1 MDKKLIGLVF
11 VFFLAFFLFI
21 NIVVFNQPLSILTRA
36 KEDFLPSTEKSLI
49 FAWPLTNKINNQVTI
64 NVFVRNEKG
73 LPLANKNVVLRSTLG
88 DIFPNSATTD
98 KSGKV
103 TFNLVSA
110 NSGIATVSAV
120 VENNY
125 PLHQNVS
132 IKFE

>member
-11 VFFLAFFLFI
+11 VFFLAFSLFI
-21 NIVVFNQPLSILTRA
+21 SIVVFNQPLSRFTRA
-36 KEDFLPSTEKSLI
+36 KEDSLPSTEKSLI

-73 LPLANKNVVLRSTLG
+73 IPLANKNVILRSTLG
-88 DIFPNSATTD
+88 NIFPNSATTD

-103 TFNLVSA
+103 TFNLVSD
-110 NSGIATVSAV
+110 NPGIAEVSAI
-120 VENNY
+120 VEGNFLN
-125 PLHQNVS
+125 QKVS

>member
-11 VFFLAFFLFI
+11 VFFLAFSLFMS
-21 NIVVFNQPLSILTRA
+21 IVVFNQPLSRFTRA
-36 KEDFLPSTEKSLI
+36 KEDSLPSTKKSLI
-49 FAWPLTNKINNQVTI
+49 FAWPLTTKINNQVTI
-64 NVFVRNEKG
+64 NVFARNEKG

-103 TFNLVSA
+103 TFNLVSD
-110 NSGIATVSAV
+110 NPGIAEVSAI
-120 VENNY
+120 VEGNFLN
-125 PLHQNVS
+125 QKVS

>member
-1 MDKKLIGLVF
+1 MDKKLTGLIF
-11 VFFLAFFLFI
+11 VFFLTVSLFVSLLI
-21 NIVVFNQPLSILTRA
+21 FNQPLSRFTRA
-36 KEDFLPSTEKSLI
+36 KEEFTPSKEKSLI
-49 FAWPLTNKINNQVTI
+49 FAWPLNTKINNQVTI

-73 LPLANKNVVLRSTLG
+73 LPLVNKNVVLRSTLG